1 MKRISLRN
9 SRPTLQKEKIR
20 LDELL
25 VRRNFA
31 PDLKRAASLILSGS
45 VLISDSP
52 VTKPG
57 FRFKEDA
64 DIRIREKIKNHSS
77 RGYLKLKP
85 VMEKFGISVRGRVCI
100 DIGAST
106 GGFTEILLEGN
117 AERVYALDVGYGQ
130 LAEKLRKDS
139 RVTVMDRFH
148 IRELNWTHIQGNKDH
163 FFVVIDLS
171 FISVLKA
178 FEVLFRLKKEKSS
191 SEFYV
196 LALVKPQFETDPE
209 NLKNGILYNDVKRI
223 FTLISVIRRIR
234 KDAEYLGAER
244 AGIKGTSG
252 NQEYFVY
259 FKI

>member
-1 MKRISLRN
+1 MNRISLKN
-9 SRPTLQKEKIR
+9 FRPTLQKERIR

-31 PDLKRAASLILSGS
+31 PDLKRATSLILSGS

-57 FRFKEDA
+57 FKFKENA
-64 DIRIREKIKNHSS
+64 DIRIREKIKTHSS

-85 VMEKFGISVRGRVCI
+85 VMERFGISVSQRVCI

-117 AERVYALDVGYGQ
+117 ARRVYAVDVGYGQ
-130 LAEKLRKDS
+130 LAERLRKDS
-139 RVTVMDRFH
+139 RVKVMDRFH
-148 IRELNWTHIQGNKDH
+148 IRDLDWTHIQENSEDL
-163 FFVVIDLS
+163 FVVIDLS

-178 FEVLFRLKKEKSS
+178 FDVIFRLKKEKPS
-191 SEFYV
+191 SEFHV

-209 NLKNGILYNDVKRI
+209 NLENGILKNDRKRI
-223 FTLISVIRRIR
+223 FTLISVIRRLR
-234 KDAEYLGAER
+234 KNAEYLGTER
-244 AGIKGTSG
+244 AGIKGASG
-252 NQEYFVY
+252 NQEYFTY
-259 FKI
+259 FRI

>member
-1 MKRISLRN
+1 M
-9 SRPTLQKEKIR
+9 QKEKIR

-117 AERVYALDVGYGQ
+117 AERESMHWMWG
-130 LAEKLRKDS
+130 
-139 RVTVMDRFH
+139 TVSWQK
-148 IRELNWTHIQGNKDH
+148 N
-163 FFVVIDLS
+163 
-171 FISVLKA
+171 
-178 FEVLFRLKKEKSS
+178 
-191 SEFYV
+191 SERTAV
-196 LALVKPQFETDPE
+196 
-209 NLKNGILYNDVKRI
+209 
-223 FTLISVIRRIR
+223 
-234 KDAEYLGAER
+234 
-244 AGIKGTSG
+244 
-252 NQEYFVY
+252 
-259 FKI
+259 